1 MSYTGAVKVGG
12 EPDVR
17 ELAHLTITK
26 LAVDEQMSN
35 NAYLLRCRE
44 TGDQVL
50 VDAAA
55 EPERLLP
62 LIGDTLA

>member
-1 MSYTGAVKVGG
+1 M
-12 EPDVR
+12 R
-17 ELAHLTITK
+17 ELTHLTITK

-35 NAYLLRCRE
+35 NAYLLRCNE

-55 EPERLLP
+55 EP
-62 LIGDTLA
+62 DTAAAAHRRRPA